1 MRILFVVLVLSLVLF
16 CLVEAAKQDKK
27 RKHAKIDV
35 GRRRKQAKTTKKQG
49 IRRRTLQ
56 KTVKSGNAKS
66 VARANEVG
74 NGCDYVVLSE
84 LPTRAK
90 GCVNGAKF
98 VIRPGSNS
106 RRQYV
111 IMNGKPLLLWVTRG
125 TKFTDCTAFT
135 DRTASISCKE
145 VTGLAAIDLG
155 VTGAPG
161 TNTTAAPSS
170 GNKTL
175 P

>member
-1 MRILFVVLVLSLVLF
+1 MFL
-16 CLVEAAKQDKK
+16 QDKK

-90 GCVNGAKF
+90 GCVNGNFLYSQFLNCSKAYE
-98 VIRPGSNS
+98 I
-106 RRQYV
+106 
-111 IMNGKPLLLWVTRG
+111 
-125 TKFTDCTAFT
+125 
-135 DRTASISCKE
+135 
-145 VTGLAAIDLG
+145 
-155 VTGAPG
+155 
-161 TNTTAAPSS
+161 
-170 GNKTL
+170 
-175 P
+175 